1 MIQYFRFRQVYFVL
15 KRKELGQ
22 PLSGPSRSN
31 HKSYCDE
38 MFLLPPLD
46 PGCSVLV
53 HNDGSCTLLHAARAM
68 QAILLLL
75 PLPGF
80 VHTGLNLDSYV
91 FARCFLDLV
100 LGNSAFFCI
109 TLIDSVFKDN
119 IFVQFQAA
127 FSSTL
132 ILNGSGCAA
141 GDFWLIF
148 ICLCTV

>member
-1 MIQYFRFRQVYFVL
+1 MTRDPLSKGSPYRPLLVLSAPKSLMLSFGPCPRFGLKRGYCTENMIVGTIIYRNKVHDSVFSFRQVYFVL

-53 HNDGSCTLLHAARAM
+53 HNDGSCTLLHAARAL

-75 PLPGF
+75 PL
-80 VHTGLNLDSYV
+80 L
-91 FARCFLDLV
+91 A
-100 LGNSAFFCI
+100 
-109 TLIDSVFKDN
+109 
-119 IFVQFQAA
+119 
-127 FSSTL
+127 
-132 ILNGSGCAA
+132 
-141 GDFWLIF
+141 WL
-148 ICLCTV
+148 CSHGA